1 MTETRPEPGTGREG
15 PAVDADLVKD
25 LASSLAW
32 AFQSMVIA
40 AAFCAITVLGHG
52 DVELIAT
59 SATGVVA
66 SVSSVDVPLL
76 GLKLLFPA
84 FCAVSPWVLVSI
96 QFYLWIQANALLKT
110 PGGTTAN
117 GLMRNHIDMWPLSLL
132 SIALYVLV
140 PATILVIFWKISALR
155 YAGQAWFLNVW
166 QVCVLLAFALSALL
180 SALAQ
185 GVDWRHRHLF
195 KSRLRFRLVG
205 GLLGGVLVVGFAVA
219 GWQGLHRGMNLR
231 NTNLAGGDLRRY
243 DLTGAD
249 LTGADL
255 RTAILS
261 GVQFARATLEE
272 ANLEYADLRGAN
284 LADTELLHARMD
296 NADLRGSCLAGGNLE
311 SVSIQN
317 ADLRYAWML
326 GAYVQPQPAI
336 RRLQLKDIAGDNPPA
351 PPEEP
356 PIKVVRLED
365 AKLCGAEVVPAK
377 WANDADV
384 GTPSKLGGPYY
395 VSGDWDGTGMPKG
408 LQPTPYP
415 AATQSG
421 SDLRSR
427 NRLACVAHL
436 PADVRSQLAQACR
449 DYSGAAASQ

>member
-1 MTETRPEPGTGREG
+1 MTGTRPEPKAGGEG

-59 SATGVVA
+59 AATGVVA
-66 SVSSVDVPLL
+66 NASSVDVPLL

-96 QFYLWIQANALLKT
+96 QFYLWIQANALMKT
-110 PGGTTAN
+110 PGGATAN
-117 GLMRNHIDMWPLSLL
+117 GLMRNHIDLWPLSLL

-155 YAGQAWFLNVW
+155 YSGQAWILNVW
-166 QVCVLLAFALSALL
+166 QVCVLLAFALSVLL

-185 GVDWRHRHLF
+185 GFDWRHQHLF

-205 GLLGGVLVVGFAVA
+205 GLLGMVVVVCFAIA

-272 ANLEYADLRGAN
+272 ANMEYADLRGAN
-284 LADTELLHARMD
+284 LADAELLHARMG

-311 SVSIQN
+311 AVSIQN
-317 ADLRYAWML
+317 ADFRYAWML
-326 GAYVQPQPAI
+326 GAYLQPQPAI
-336 RRLQLKDIAGDNPPA
+336 RRLQLKDIAVDNPPA

-356 PIKVVRLED
+356 PIALVHLDDV
-365 AKLCGAEVVPAK
+365 KLCGAEIVPAR
-377 WANDADV
+377 WASGADV

-395 VSGDWDGTGMPKG
+395 VSTDWDGTGMPKG

-427 NRLACVAHL
+427 DRLACVAHL
-436 PADVRSQLAQACR
+436 PADVRRQLARACR
-449 DYSGAAASQ
+449 DGSGSTAAQ